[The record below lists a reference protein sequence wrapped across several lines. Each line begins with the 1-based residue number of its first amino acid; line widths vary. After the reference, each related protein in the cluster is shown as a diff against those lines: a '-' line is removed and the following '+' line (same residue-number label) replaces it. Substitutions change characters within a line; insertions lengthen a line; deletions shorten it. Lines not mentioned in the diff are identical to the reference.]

1 MRRLILVLGLIAVAS
16 VAAAAEDNCGG
27 AATQSEMNRCADKAY
42 RDVDAK
48 LNAIYQQITGRLA
61 QPMLER
67 DNSDLRPHSLDTF
80 STD

>member
-16 VAAAAEDNCGG
+16 VTAAAEDNCGG

-48 LNAIYQQITGRLA
+48 LNAIYQQITGRLRA
-61 QPMLER
+61 SDYASTRFCGALIHDSTLE
-67 DNSDLRPHSLDTF
+67 
-80 STD
+80 